1 MLVASGLFKT
11 YGGVHALRDGRIR
24 LDAGEIHG
32 LVGENGAGKSTMVKI
47 LSGVV
52 RRDSGTIEV
61 GGRHADYTNPREA
74 AAHGIAIVSQEL
86 SLFPDLSVA
95 ENLFPADL
103 PRRGGLLDL
112 RRMGELAR
120 PVLSELGFDLSN
132 LPMRD
137 RADSLSLADQQLV
150 EIARALLT
158 EPKVLIL
165 DEPTSALPAAAALR
179 LERVLRSVAAK
190 GIAVLYISHFL
201 EEVRGIA
208 DRVSV
213 LRDGAVVLEGAAMGE
228 VSLEA
233 LVGAML
239 GERGESRDRA
249 ATVQRAD
256 PVPGPCLTLDGV
268 CVAGELSNVDLT
280 VAPGEI
286 VGVAG
291 LEGAGHLRVLEVVC
305 GLARTTSGR
314 LRLPSGLAPRS
325 MRQAICAGVAFV
337 PGDRKRLGLML
348 DKTVWEN
355 ATSVSWLGQ
364 GKGGVLQR
372 REQLVARATSN
383 LSRMRFQGDVYASAG
398 ELSGGNQQKLVFAK
412 WLDADPTLVVLAD
425 PTRGVDIGA
434 RAEMHDI
441 VRGIAAE
448 GKVVLISSTDLA
460 ELTELCYRVVV
471 FQRGRVVTEL
481 SGDEL
486 SERSLSVAM
495 NAGFAASSIPGG
507 VELSSL

>member
-1 MLVASGLFKT
+1 MLVAAGLSKT
-11 YGGVHALRDGRIR
+11 YGGVHALSDGRIR
-24 LDAGEIHG
+24 LDPGEIHA

-52 RRDSGTIEV
+52 RRDSGTVQV
-61 GGRHADYTNPREA
+61 GGEHADYSNPREA

-95 ENLFPADL
+95 ENLFPTEL
-103 PRRGGLLDL
+103 PSRRWLLDL

-120 PVLSELGFDLSN
+120 PVLAELGLDV
-132 LPMRD
+132 PMRD
-137 RADSLSLADQQLV
+137 RAGSLTLADQQLL

-179 LERVLRSVAAK
+179 LEGVLHSVASK

-201 EEVRGIA
+201 EEVRRIS

-213 LRDGAVVLEGAAMGE
+213 LRDGAIVLEGAATGK
-228 VSLEA
+228 VSLDE

-239 GERGESRDRA
+239 GERAQANDRPGA
-249 ATVQRAD
+249 APTPVS
-256 PVPGPCLTLDGV
+256 VPGPSLTLDGV
-268 CVAGELSNVDLT
+268 GVAGELSDVDLT
-280 VAPGEI
+280 VAAGEI

-291 LEGAGHLRVLEVVC
+291 LEGAGHLVVLEVVC
-305 GLARTTSGR
+305 GLTHTTSGQVQ
-314 LRLPSGLAPRS
+314 LPSGVSPRS
-325 MRQAICAGVAFV
+325 MRHAISAGVAFV

-355 ATSVSWLGQ
+355 ATSVNWLGQ
-364 GKGGVLQR
+364 GKGGIFQR
-372 REQLVARATSN
+372 RGQLVARATRN
-383 LSRMRFQGDVYASAG
+383 LNRMRFKGDVYASAG
-398 ELSGGNQQKLVFAK
+398 ELSGGNQQKVVFAK
-412 WLDADPTLVVLAD
+412 WLDADPTVVVLDD

-441 VRGIAAE
+441 VRDIAAE

-460 ELTELCYRVVV
+460 ELTELCHRVVV
-471 FQRGRVVTEL
+471 FQRGRAVNEL
-481 SGDEL
+481 SGQQL
-486 SERSLSVAM
+486 SEKSLSVAM
-495 NAGFAASSIPGG
+495 NAGFIATSAPGG
-507 VELSSL
+507 SR